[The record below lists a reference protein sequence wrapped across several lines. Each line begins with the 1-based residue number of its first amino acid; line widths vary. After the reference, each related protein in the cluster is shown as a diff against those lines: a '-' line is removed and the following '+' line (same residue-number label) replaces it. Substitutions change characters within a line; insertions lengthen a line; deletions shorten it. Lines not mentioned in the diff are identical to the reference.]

1 MIIELLDKDKNI
13 IQLKSIDEIPEDLSN
28 INSLQIIN
36 YKKSDIATFEK
47 LFTIDTTILSNSD
60 DIEISSHYLEKESQL
75 AFNFS
80 FPYFTAHNKIEEVI
94 VSFILKEEI
103 MFSFM
108 DINFEQ
114 FIPENKRQ
122 EHFDKIK
129 NLPFTINTFLLM
141 MIGIVPDYFA
151 DLTEIISKN
160 IKTMYS
166 SLQKENDFSEY
177 GLNEITALKFNNL
190 LVKESLNEFRRILH
204 LLRKSTKLSPE
215 IKETIL
221 LELSDLT
228 VINEYVQN
236 NFERL
241 DDLKDYIATKIDL
254 EQNRIFKTLTIIT
267 MCISLPML
275 VAGIYGMNFKN
286 MPELEWEYGYFYAIA
301 LILICF
307 IVPLIWFKRKKW
319 LQ

>member
-13 IQLKSIDEIPEDLSN
+13 ITLKSVDEIPKDLTN
-28 INSLQIIN
+28 VNSVQVIN
-36 YKKSDIATFEK
+36 YNNKDIAAFEK
-47 LFTIDTTILSNSD
+47 LFEIDTTILNNSD
-60 DIEISSHYLEKESQL
+60 DIEISSHYLEKQNQL

-80 FPYFTAHNKIEEVI
+80 FPYFTHKNKIEEII
-94 VSFILKEEI
+94 VSFILTEKI

-108 DINFEQ
+108 DINFEK
-114 FIPENKRQ
+114 FIPENKKK

-129 NLPFTINTFLLM
+129 NMPFTLDTFLLM

-151 DLTEIISKN
+151 DLTEVISKN
-160 IKTMYS
+160 IKTIYAG
-166 SLQKENDFSEY
+166 LQKENDFPEH

-190 LVKESLNEFRRILH
+190 IVKESLNEFRRILH
-204 LLRKSTKLSPE
+204 LLRKSNKLTAE

-221 LELSDLT
+221 LEISDLT

-241 DDLKDYIATKIDL
+241 DDLKDYVSTKIDL

-301 LILICF
+301 LILVCF
-307 IVPLIWFKRKKW
+307 ISPLIWFKRKKW
-319 LQ
+319 MN